1 MSKNNSNESKKR
13 LITTK
18 ERGQYKT
25 KINNALF
32 RSKNIKE
39 LLLDDVAD
47 MSPQEM
53 IAAFKA
59 RVKSHLFIDETIKDT
74 GTYIFYDV
82 VMPVLRP
89 QVKTCKLV
97 LYAICH
103 RDILENYSK
112 ENYYGNR
119 ADILSQMIEETLLDE
134 EIVKDFGIGDLSID
148 SIDIYNSTT
157 YYGVSMT
164 FIVPTFR

>member
-1 MSKNNSNESKKR
+1 MSKNNSNEQKKR

-32 RSKNIKE
+32 CSQNIKE
-39 LLLDDVAD
+39 ILFGDTTK
-47 MSPQEM
+47 MPPQEM
-53 IAAFKA
+53 ISAFKS

-97 LYAICH
+97 MYAICH

-112 ENYYGNR
+112 EDYFGNR
-119 ADILSQMIEETLLDE
+119 ADILSQMIEETLLDK

-157 YYGVSMT
+157 YYGVTMT